1 MSYAWR
7 KIGRQYGEVDLRGR
21 VEAATPHGLVQM
33 LFDELIGSLRQA
45 ELCIRNGDLERKS
58 EKIGRALSIL
68 QGLEA
73 TLDFEKG
80 AEVADS
86 LAAVY
91 RNARAEIL
99 AANRHNEPERARS
112 ACAMISEIATAWKS
126 IG

>member
-7 KIGRQYGEVDLRGR
+7 NIGRQYGEVDMRGR

-33 LFDELIGSLRQA
+33 LFDELVASLRQA
-45 ELCIRNGDLERKS
+45 ELCIRNGDMERKS
-58 EKIGRALSIL
+58 DKISRALSIL

-80 AEVADS
+80 GDVADS

-99 AANRHNEPERARS
+99 AANRHNDPERARG
-112 ACAMISEIATAWKS
+112 ACAMLSEIADAWRA